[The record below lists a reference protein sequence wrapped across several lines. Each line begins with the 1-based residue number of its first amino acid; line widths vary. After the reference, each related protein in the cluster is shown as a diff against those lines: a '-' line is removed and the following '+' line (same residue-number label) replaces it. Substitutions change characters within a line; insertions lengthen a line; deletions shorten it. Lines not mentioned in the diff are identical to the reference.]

1 MNFLKSKDREIFVV
15 GGQAHNSSFYDVKID
30 EACLAV
36 KKIGGNTIELPV
48 YWENIEPQ
56 EGQFDFREVQEAYKK
71 MVCTLFFCGLEPGK
85 TEPANLFRYG

>member
-15 GGQAHNSSFYDVKID
+15 GGQAHNYSFYDVKID

-36 KKIGGNTIELPV
+36 
-48 YWENIEPQ
+48 
-56 EGQFDFREVQEAYKK
+56 KK